1 MGVDFTLLFNQ
12 VHYIYVLN
20 HFVSHL
26 KRHLQDVHVSRFP
39 KGQSQKGLK
48 RIFYEHVQKVLFMN
62 VLCVLFPKKGIR
74 FILCIASQ
82 IRMQRM

>member
-1 MGVDFTLLFNQ
+1 MEVDFTLLFNQ
-12 VHYIYVLN
+12 VH
-20 HFVSHL
+20 FVSPL

-62 VLCVLFPKKGIR
+62 VL
-74 FILCIASQ
+74 
-82 IRMQRM
+82 